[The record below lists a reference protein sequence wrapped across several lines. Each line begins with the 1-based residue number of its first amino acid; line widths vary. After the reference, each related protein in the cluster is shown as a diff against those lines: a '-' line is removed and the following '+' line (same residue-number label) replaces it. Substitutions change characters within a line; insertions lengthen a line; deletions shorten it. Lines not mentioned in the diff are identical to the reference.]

1 MLNIEQN
8 LENILEYR
16 PNWTDEEK
24 KAYVDK
30 LNLINVNC
38 AKLLP
43 VHREIIANSLYT
55 FHYVTDLLAEFIASY
70 LISEEV

>member
-8 LENILEYR
+8 LENILEHR
-16 PNWTDEEK
+16 PSWTDEK
-24 KAYVDK
+24 KTTYVDN

-43 VHREIIANSLYT
+43 VHCEIIANSLYQ
-55 FHYVTDLLAEFIASY
+55 FHYITDLLADFIATY
-70 LISEEV
+70 LRGLK

>member
-1 MLNIEQN
+1 MLNVEQN

-16 PNWTDEEK
+16 PSWTDEEK
-24 KAYVDK
+24 TTYVDN

-43 VHREIIANSLYT
+43 VHREIIANSLYQ
-55 FHYVTDLLAEFIASY
+55 FHYVTDLLSDFIASY
-70 LISEEV
+70 LIREEV

>member
-1 MLNIEQN
+1 MIINTQRN
-8 LENILEYR
+8 LENILEHR
-16 PNWTDEEK
+16 PSWTDEEK
-24 KAYVDK
+24 TTYIDN

-43 VHREIIANSLYT
+43 VHREIIANSLYI

-70 LISEEV
+70 LRGLK